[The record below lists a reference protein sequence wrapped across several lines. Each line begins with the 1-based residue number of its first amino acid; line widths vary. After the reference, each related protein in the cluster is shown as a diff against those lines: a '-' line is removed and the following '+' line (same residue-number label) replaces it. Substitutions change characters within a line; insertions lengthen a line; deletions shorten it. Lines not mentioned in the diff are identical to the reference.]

1 MAPVSKEA
9 PFYGALGIIMETN
22 FHASI
27 RPMPNP
33 PTLWLNLFQRED
45 QAVPLRERL
54 CAALRGAIRRG
65 ELGQGA
71 RLPSTRML
79 AADLAISRVTAE
91 AAYAQLESEG
101 YLTRR
106 VGHGTV
112 VSIAAPAAP
121 APAPARG
128 ELAQAR
134 LSRRGAAIVATG
146 GCVDPREPRAFCAGS
161 PDLRAFPVETWR
173 QITARQLRRHGAQL
187 MGYGDPQGYAPLR
200 AAVAAYLAQ
209 SRGVRCDS
217 DQVVILT
224 SSQQALQLLATL
236 LLDPGDSVHLEE
248 PGYLGA
254 RNAFASAGA
263 RIVPLPV
270 DAEGA
275 TLPAGAARL
284 TYLTPSHQYPLGVT
298 LSLARRLA
306 LLDAAE
312 QQGGWIVEDDY
323 DSEFRYDA
331 RPLPAMQG
339 LDRHGRVIYLGTFS
353 KVLFPS
359 LRLAYAVLPPA
370 LVEPLVRTR
379 TVMDGHS
386 AQLAQAVTAEFIA
399 HGHFARHLRQ
409 MRLLYASRRA
419 LLLERLRVEGIS
431 WLTPLAGSGGLQ
443 LAATLPPGSEATLTR
458 QAAALGI
465 ATPSLSSLHMLG
477 EGEGWLLGYAA
488 LRNEEI
494 VDAVAHLATLRPG
507 RGRQGG
513 GPSPRHRA

>member
-1 MAPVSKEA
+1 MPDSPTAPA
-9 PFYGALGIIMETN
+9 
-22 FHASI
+22 
-27 RPMPNP
+27 
-33 PTLWLNLFQRED
+33 LWLGLFQRED
-45 QAVPLRERL
+45 QPGLPLRERV

-91 AAYAQLESEG
+91 AAYAQLEAEG

-112 VSIAAPAAP
+112 VSIASPGWQAPQPQAPAEA
-121 APAPARG
+121 A
-128 ELAQAR
+128 

-146 GCVDPREPRAFCAGS
+146 GCQDPPVARAFCAGS
-161 PDLRAFPVETWR
+161 PDLRAFPIEAWR
-173 QITARQLRRHGAQL
+173 QITARQLRRHGAAL
-187 MGYGDPQGYAPLR
+187 MGYGDPQGHAPLR
-200 AAVAAYLAQ
+200 EAIAGYLAQ
-209 SRGVRCDS
+209 ARGVRCDR
-217 DQVVILT
+217 DQVVVLT
-224 SSQQALQLLATL
+224 SSQQALQLLAML
-236 LLDPGDSVHLEE
+236 LLDPGDTVHIEE
-248 PGYLGA
+248 PGYIGA

-263 RIVPLPV
+263 RLAPVPV
-270 DAEGA
+270 DAEGMI
-275 TLPAGAARL
+275 PPDQPARL
-284 TYLTPSHQYPLGVT
+284 TYLTPSHQYPTGVT

-306 LLDAAE
+306 LLEAARRG
-312 QQGGWIVEDDY
+312 GGWIVEDDY

-370 LVEPLVRTR
+370 LVEPVVKAR

-419 LLLERLRVEGIS
+419 LLLDRLEAARLD
-431 WLTPLAGSGGLQ
+431 WLRLQPQLSGGGLQ
-443 LAATLPPGSEATLTR
+443 LAVHLPPGQEATLTR
-458 QAAALGI
+458 RAAARGV
-465 ATPSLSSLHMLG
+465 ATPSLSALYMG
-477 EGEGWLLGYAA
+477 NTRQDGWLLGFAA
-488 LRNEEI
+488 LQNEDI
-494 VDAVAHLATLRPG
+494 IDAVARLM
-507 RGRQGG
+507 
-513 GPSPRHRA
+513 S